1 MTYPHDP
8 YGQPPH
14 QPRQQGYVASDH
26 LYAAKRRMQGWWGV
40 FAVTLVL
47 GLVISAA
54 YSSTLVASDNP
65 YIHTP
70 QPTTLSYVLLIVGL
84 VNGVAGSAAFVIA
97 IRATIDHSRIKRET
111 YGGYR

>member
-65 YIHTP
+65 YIHTM
-70 QPTTLSYVLLIVGL
+70 QPTTMSYVLLIVGL
-84 VNGVAGSAAFVIA
+84 VNGVVGTVAFIIA
-97 IRATIDHSRIKRET
+97 IKSTRDHNQIKRSI
-111 YGGYR
+111 YGRY